1 MKKCDYCAKEISYY
15 EQYCDEKCEKKA
27 LDFYSLRERY
37 TKVFSVLNVIGVFG
51 IPVGLFLSAIDAA
64 IGFSI
69 TSFSLML
76 VGATVFFL
84 PFPVEN
90 MISSMKIKKAV
101 FATRMIGVGFAALG
115 IILFI
120 IKILFFK

>member
-15 EQYCDEKCEKKA
+15 DQYCDEECERKA
-27 LDFYSLRERY
+27 LNFYSLREKY
-37 TKVFSVLNVIGVFG
+37 TKVFSIFNIIGVFG

-69 TSFSLML
+69 TAFSLML
-76 VGATVFFL
+76 AGITIVLL

-101 FATRMIGVGFAALG
+101 LVTRIIGAGFLTLGAALFIVR
-115 IILFI
+115 II
-120 IKILFFK
+120 FFK